1 MGAWF
6 LRASEAV
13 TALTSE
19 ALRTSGHSL
28 HGDPSFDREEP
39 RIAMQFSFLW
49 THLGLCAHVLGVHK
63 IGTETERKM
72 SLKTK
77 NPDYVSNVRT
87 YIRTA
92 IIVSGSRTC
101 GPNDGSSDSLMMAT
115 LSRKGSHQASSSCAR
130 RLFPSLRLVGTAML
144 GDSLC

>member
-1 MGAWF
+1 
-6 LRASEAV
+6 
-13 TALTSE
+13 
-19 ALRTSGHSL
+19 
-28 HGDPSFDREEP
+28 
-39 RIAMQFSFLW
+39 MQFSFLW

>member
-1 MGAWF
+1 VF
-6 LRASEAV
+6 LEK
-13 TALTSE
+13 
-19 ALRTSGHSL
+19 HS

-115 LSRKGSHQASSSCAR
+115 LSD
-130 RLFPSLRLVGTAML
+130 RLGDGTSVGTVIAQEPLAIML
-144 GDSLC
+144 TENFLMYIAKVSTS

>member
-1 MGAWF
+1 MG
-6 LRASEAV
+6 
-13 TALTSE
+13 
-19 ALRTSGHSL
+19 
-28 HGDPSFDREEP
+28 DREEP

-115 LSRKGSHQASSSCAR
+115 LSRCPQDSSLSSRQENGIRAQGESGEGKVSLTWPVNGSTENEALMAAQGIA
-130 RLFPSLRLVGTAML
+130 
-144 GDSLC
+144 